1 VKAFSKHYVASSKMK
16 TFKHYIQEASVTP
29 IKSTPL
35 DLQEVEEII
44 KKNCSDSLWM
54 FESKTPIWK
63 GEKQQDSI
71 LGKNGI
77 AIVDTTKSERKS
89 QNTSNWYT
97 LIIDNNPKY
106 KNYPKRSQSLICT
119 NKIGTARRYGP
130 PMAVIPFNDA
140 KIGIVNAPDIWRK
153 SITMGGEKMSL
164 VHANGY
170 FNMLRKFGLSDTNWQ
185 SFIDFDKKLKTDKKF
200 REEVETSVKGNSIE
214 SLLDD
219 FVNKVRKVYDNLGFE
234 LLTPKQYEKRPTTSR
249 ETEMWVGGEV
259 LCISESIFESLC
271 NEFKNENI

>member
-1 VKAFSKHYVASSKMK
+1 VVSKLK
-16 TFKHYIQEASVTP
+16 TFIQFIQEASITP
-29 IKSTPL
+29 IKSTPI
-35 DLQEVEEII
+35 DLQEAIEVI

-71 LGKNGI
+71 LGKDGV
-77 AIVDTTKSERKS
+77 AIIDTTKSERKS

-97 LIIDNNPKY
+97 LIIDNNPEY

-140 KIGIVNAPDIWRK
+140 KIGIVNDPDIWRK
-153 SITMGGEKMSL
+153 SITMGDEEMSL
-164 VHANGY
+164 VQANGY
-170 FNMLRKFGLSDTNWQ
+170 FSMLKKFGLSDTDWQ

-200 REEVETSVKGNSIE
+200 REEVKNSVSVEGNPLE
-214 SLLDD
+214 DLLDD
-219 FVNKVRKVYDNLGFE
+219 FVNKVRKMYGDLGFE
-234 LLTPKQYEKRPTTSR
+234 LLTPKQYEKRPTAKHEIEER
-249 ETEMWVGGEV
+249 WIGGKV
-259 LCISESIFESLC
+259 LCLNENIFNTLC